1 MSEISNIHDMLNDRI
16 SEYTADCIIELIT
29 ELSEVRA
36 FTNDEA
42 LQISFICKNAI
53 NRNIE
58 QLNNN

>member
-16 SEYTADCIIELIT
+16 SEYTADCIIELVT

-58 QLNNN
+58 QLT